1 MADDGEDKPFKPS
14 GKRLNQLRRD
24 GQVPRSQEF
33 GSTASLLVL
42 LGYFFATKDAMM
54 ARFVAAFR
62 DAPIFAPLDFWD
74 RATQTG
80 IMMVR
85 LTLEMTVPYV
95 AIVFVTAILTT
106 ILDVGGFLF
115 SVKSLAPNF
124 AKFNPASGIKN
135 LFTLKS
141 LLDLIKSLFKVV
153 ILLSC
158 VYIIAKGNLND
169 AFWAP
174 TCGEMCVMAV
184 GWKIISQILGVGVA
198 LMLVFAGL
206 DFFLSRWLFTRDH
219 MMSLTEMKKE
229 SKEDSGDPHI
239 RSARNQ
245 ERKKAAESAG
255 LTGTNAM
262 NIVFVG
268 KGIAV
273 GVCYKPDRSGV
284 PLVAVKRGDA
294 AGTAEVLAIA
304 RERKVPVVENPD
316 ITEKLLKGRVGDA
329 IPRDTF
335 TPVAQA
341 LVKNGV
347 TG

>member
-14 GKRLNQLRRD
+14 NKRLNQLRRD

-33 GSTASLLVL
+33 GSTVELFAL
-42 LGYFFATKDAMM
+42 LGYFFATKDGTFE
-54 ARFVAAFR
+54 RFVVAFR
-62 DAPIFAPLDFWD
+62 DTPVFAPLDFWE
-74 RATQTG
+74 RAAQAGLMLTK
-80 IMMVR
+80 
-85 LTLEMTVPYV
+85 LTLQLTVPYLAV
-95 AIVFVTAILTT
+95 VFVSALLTT

-115 SVKSLAPNF
+115 STKSLAPNF
-124 AKFNPASGIKN
+124 AKFNPATGLKN

-141 LLDLIKSLFKVV
+141 FLDLVKSLFKIV

-158 VYIIAKGNLND
+158 VYIIVKNNLNS

-174 TCGEMCVMAV
+174 TCGHLCVLAV
-184 GWKIISQILGVGVA
+184 GWKLVLNILLVGLA

-229 SKEDSGDPHI
+229 NKEDSGDPHI

-262 NIVFVG
+262 NIVFLG
-268 KGIAV
+268 DGIAV
-273 GVCYKPDRSGV
+273 GVTYKPDRSGV
-284 PLVAVKRGDA
+284 PLVAVKRADPTA
-294 AGTAEVLAIA
+294 TAELLAIA
-304 RERKVPVVENPD
+304 NQRGVPVVQDPD
-316 ITEKLLKGRVGDA
+316 TTSKLVKGRVGDA

-335 TPVAQA
+335 TSVAQA
-341 LVKNGV
+341 LVKNKVAG
-347 TG
+347 